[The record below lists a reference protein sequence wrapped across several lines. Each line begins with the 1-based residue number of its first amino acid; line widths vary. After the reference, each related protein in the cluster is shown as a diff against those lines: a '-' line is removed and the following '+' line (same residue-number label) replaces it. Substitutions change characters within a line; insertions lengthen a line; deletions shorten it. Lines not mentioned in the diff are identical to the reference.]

1 MMVESRDF
9 WRLQLTVYLNVRSM
23 YSINNVR
30 RLDETKGLNY
40 VLLRS
45 TMMLNMSN
53 VNGEIFKI

>member
-1 MMVESRDF
+1 MVESRDF
-9 WRLQLTVYLNVRSM
+9 WILQLTVYLKVRSM

-30 RLDETKGLNY
+30 RLDVTKGLNY

-45 TMMLNMSN
+45 TTMLDMSN